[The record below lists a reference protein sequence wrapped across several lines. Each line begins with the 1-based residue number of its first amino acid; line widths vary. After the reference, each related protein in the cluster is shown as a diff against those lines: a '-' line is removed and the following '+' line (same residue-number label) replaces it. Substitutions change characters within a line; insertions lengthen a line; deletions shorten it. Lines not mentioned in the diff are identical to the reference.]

1 MIIYD
6 RIYGE
11 IAVDK
16 VLEELILSKPI
27 QRLKEI
33 HQGGAS
39 FLVNEKWNEKRFDH
53 SIGTMLLIRML
64 GGSIEEQIAGLLHD
78 VSHTAFSHV
87 VDFVFENKQ
96 EDYHEK
102 IYSSV
107 IENSEIPQI
116 LAKYKYNFKEI
127 LFDDSKWTLL
137 EQPAPQICADRVDST
152 LRDMYAYGNISL
164 EGINNFLDNLIV
176 VKGKMYLKN
185 IETAEWF
192 VETYY
197 KEVIDFFLDPLNVY
211 GYEMLAKTLKL
222 SLEKN
227 IITPNDF
234 LLKDNELLSKIK
246 SSGNKEVFELLK
258 KIHPNV
264 QVKEDHV
271 NYTLHRKSKLR
282 LIDPSILIDGVLIP
296 SSRLSKKVEIMG
308 HVAYEKAARGMYV
321 KVLSN

>member
-1 MIIYD
+1 
-6 RIYGE
+6 
-11 IAVDK
+11 
-16 VLEELILSKPI
+16 
-27 QRLKEI
+27 
-33 HQGGAS
+33 
-39 FLVNEKWNEKRFDH
+39 
-53 SIGTMLLIRML
+53 
-64 GGSIEEQIAGLLHD
+64 
-78 VSHTAFSHV
+78 
-87 VDFVFENKQ
+87 
-96 EDYHEK
+96 
-102 IYSSV
+102 
-107 IENSEIPQI
+107 
-116 LAKYKYNFKEI
+116 
-127 LFDDSKWTLL
+127 
-137 EQPAPQICADRVDST
+137 
-152 LRDMYAYGNISL
+152 
-164 EGINNFLDNLIV
+164 
-176 VKGKMYLKN
+176 MYLKN

-308 HVAYEKAARGMYV
+308 NLAYEKATRGIYV
-321 KVLSN
+321 RILSN